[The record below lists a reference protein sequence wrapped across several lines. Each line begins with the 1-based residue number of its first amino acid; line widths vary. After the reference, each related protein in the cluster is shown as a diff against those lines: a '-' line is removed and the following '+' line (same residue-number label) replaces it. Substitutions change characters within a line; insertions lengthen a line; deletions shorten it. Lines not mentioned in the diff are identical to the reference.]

1 MLRSYIRNSFGIFIM
16 FDVTN
21 PESFERV
28 RSVWNPKIDEYGSG
42 RVVKLLVA
50 NKCDAGT
57 DERKVSPREGQAM
70 ADEIGARYFEV
81 SSRTGDGVAEL
92 FATSAPLIQAVHNH
106 QPTPRPPANSQ
117 CFII

>member
-1 MLRSYIRNSFGIFIM
+1 M

-28 RSVWNPKIDEYGSG
+28 RSYWNPRIDEFGNV
-42 RVVKLLVA
+42 RTVKLLVA

-57 DERKVSPREGQAM
+57 DERKISPQEGQAM
-70 ADEIGARYFEV
+70 AEEIGARYFEV
-81 SSRTGDGVAEL
+81 SSLTGNGVTELLAE
-92 FATSAPLIQAVHNH
+92 SAPLIQAVHNH
-106 QPTPRPPANSQ
+106 WQPRPPGNQAQ